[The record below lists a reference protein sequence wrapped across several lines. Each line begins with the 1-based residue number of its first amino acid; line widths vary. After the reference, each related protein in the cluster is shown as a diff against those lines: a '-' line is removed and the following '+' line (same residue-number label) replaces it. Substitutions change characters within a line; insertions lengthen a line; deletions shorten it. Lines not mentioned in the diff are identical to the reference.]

1 MGNVRTP
8 ANLALSP
15 NGYYQ
20 SNSDIT
26 TLVWGTTGLGT
37 GLGSG
42 GTYIVKSAR
51 FTDRMEKFD
60 IENGTGFEAAVLQLR
75 KGTNVEFTC
84 VDDDNITP
92 PTPGTVVTLTYTPYG
107 ATVKFLVTERG
118 FNYGRKQDGE
128 VTVSAMS
135 YEAITLT

>member
-1 MGNVRTP
+1 MGSVLTP
-8 ANLALSP
+8 AGLPLSP
-15 NGYYQ
+15 NGAFK
-20 SNSDIT
+20 SNSEIS
-26 TLVWGTTGLGT
+26 TLTWGTTGLGS
-37 GLGSG
+37 GVGSG

-84 VDDDNITP
+84 VDDDAITP
-92 PTPGTVVTLTYTPYG
+92 PTPGTVLTLVNTPYG
-107 ATVKFLVTERG
+107 SNVKFLATERG
-118 FNYGRKQDGE
+118 FNYSRKQDGE

-135 YEAITLT
+135 YEAITLS